1 MIEFKDIT
9 LADKDLIQSFTLGS
23 LRRNC
28 DLSFANLCSWIF
40 LYQTKYAVMDNYL
53 LLRFY
58 AGEELAYMMPVGTG
72 DVKPVLEA
80 LIKDAEEMGA
90 KLRMLGVCVGMKAD
104 IEAVMPGRFTFT
116 EDRDYF
122 DYIYLRTDL
131 ATLKGKKFQ
140 AKRNHINKF
149 KKQYPDYEYKPLTP
163 DLVPE
168 CLKLEWGQNKTPYSS
183 CFQPS
188 FSGGPSALNDLASVG
203 RHLKLGSQHLR
214 SSAAHEHPL

>member
-104 IEAVMPGRFTFT
+104 IEAVMPGRSLLQKTG
-116 EDRDYF
+116 
-122 DYIYLRTDL
+122 I
-131 ATLKGKKFQ
+131 TL
-140 AKRNHINKF
+140 IISTCV
-149 KKQYPDYEYKPLTP
+149 LT
-163 DLVPE
+163 
-168 CLKLEWGQNKTPYSS
+168 W
-183 CFQPS
+183 QP
-188 FSGGPSALNDLASVG
+188 
-203 RHLKLGSQHLR
+203 
-214 SSAAHEHPL
+214 

>member
-80 LIKDAEEMGA
+80 LI
-90 KLRMLGVCVGMKAD
+90 RMLKRWGKIAYAGGMRGDESGHRGGDA
-104 IEAVMPGRFTFT
+104 RTFHFY
-116 EDRDYF
+116 R
-122 DYIYLRTDL
+122 R
-131 ATLKGKKFQ
+131 
-140 AKRNHINKF
+140 
-149 KKQYPDYEYKPLTP
+149 
-163 DLVPE
+163 
-168 CLKLEWGQNKTPYSS
+168 
-183 CFQPS
+183 
-188 FSGGPSALNDLASVG
+188 
-203 RHLKLGSQHLR
+203 LGL
-214 SSAAHEHPL
+214 L

>member
-80 LIKDAEEMGA
+80 LIKDESRYRGGDA
-90 KLRMLGVCVGMKAD
+90 RTFHFYRR
-104 IEAVMPGRFTFT
+104 PG
-116 EDRDYF
+116 
-122 DYIYLRTDL
+122 LL
-131 ATLKGKKFQ
+131 
-140 AKRNHINKF
+140 
-149 KKQYPDYEYKPLTP
+149 
-163 DLVPE
+163 
-168 CLKLEWGQNKTPYSS
+168 
-183 CFQPS
+183 
-188 FSGGPSALNDLASVG
+188 
-203 RHLKLGSQHLR
+203 
-214 SSAAHEHPL
+214 

>member
-90 KLRMLGVCVGMKAD
+90 KLRMLGVCVGM
-104 IEAVMPGRFTFT
+104 
-116 EDRDYF
+116 
-122 DYIYLRTDL
+122 
-131 ATLKGKKFQ
+131 
-140 AKRNHINKF
+140 
-149 KKQYPDYEYKPLTP
+149 
-163 DLVPE
+163 
-168 CLKLEWGQNKTPYSS
+168 
-183 CFQPS
+183 
-188 FSGGPSALNDLASVG
+188 
-203 RHLKLGSQHLR
+203 
-214 SSAAHEHPL
+214 

>member
-80 LIKDAEEMGA
+80 LIKDAEEMGGKIA
-90 KLRMLGVCVGMKAD
+90 YAGGMRGDESGYRGGDARTFSLLQKTGITLIISTCV
-104 IEAVMPGRFTFT
+104 
-116 EDRDYF
+116 
-122 DYIYLRTDL
+122 
-131 ATLKGKKFQ
+131 
-140 AKRNHINKF
+140 
-149 KKQYPDYEYKPLTP
+149 LT
-163 DLVPE
+163 
-168 CLKLEWGQNKTPYSS
+168 W
-183 CFQPS
+183 QP
-188 FSGGPSALNDLASVG
+188 
-203 RHLKLGSQHLR
+203 
-214 SSAAHEHPL
+214 

>member
-80 LIKDAEEMGA
+80 LIKDAEEMGQNC
-90 KLRMLGVCVGMKAD
+90 VCWGMRGDESGYRGGDARTFHFYRR
-104 IEAVMPGRFTFT
+104 PG
-116 EDRDYF
+116 
-122 DYIYLRTDL
+122 LL
-131 ATLKGKKFQ
+131 
-140 AKRNHINKF
+140 
-149 KKQYPDYEYKPLTP
+149 
-163 DLVPE
+163 
-168 CLKLEWGQNKTPYSS
+168 
-183 CFQPS
+183 
-188 FSGGPSALNDLASVG
+188 
-203 RHLKLGSQHLR
+203 
-214 SSAAHEHPL
+214 

>member
-80 LIKDAEEMGA
+80 LI
-90 KLRMLGVCVGMKAD
+90 RMLKRWGKIAYAGGMRGDESGYRGGDARTFHFYRR
-104 IEAVMPGRFTFT
+104 PG
-116 EDRDYF
+116 
-122 DYIYLRTDL
+122 LL
-131 ATLKGKKFQ
+131 
-140 AKRNHINKF
+140 
-149 KKQYPDYEYKPLTP
+149 
-163 DLVPE
+163 
-168 CLKLEWGQNKTPYSS
+168 
-183 CFQPS
+183 
-188 FSGGPSALNDLASVG
+188 
-203 RHLKLGSQHLR
+203 
-214 SSAAHEHPL
+214 

>member
-80 LIKDAEEMGA
+80 LIKDAERWGKIAYAGGM
-90 KLRMLGVCVGMKAD
+90 RGMKAD

-116 EDRDYF
+116 EEPG
-122 DYIYLRTDL
+122 LL
-131 ATLKGKKFQ
+131 
-140 AKRNHINKF
+140 
-149 KKQYPDYEYKPLTP
+149 
-163 DLVPE
+163 
-168 CLKLEWGQNKTPYSS
+168 
-183 CFQPS
+183 
-188 FSGGPSALNDLASVG
+188 
-203 RHLKLGSQHLR
+203 
-214 SSAAHEHPL
+214 

>member
-80 LIKDAEEMGA
+80 LIKDAEEMGTNESGHRGGDA
-90 KLRMLGVCVGMKAD
+90 RTFHFYRR
-104 IEAVMPGRFTFT
+104 PG
-116 EDRDYF
+116 
-122 DYIYLRTDL
+122 LL
-131 ATLKGKKFQ
+131 
-140 AKRNHINKF
+140 
-149 KKQYPDYEYKPLTP
+149 
-163 DLVPE
+163 
-168 CLKLEWGQNKTPYSS
+168 
-183 CFQPS
+183 
-188 FSGGPSALNDLASVG
+188 
-203 RHLKLGSQHLR
+203 
-214 SSAAHEHPL
+214 

>member
-90 KLRMLGVCVGMKAD
+90 KLRMLGYAWDESRYRGGDARTFHFYRR
-104 IEAVMPGRFTFT
+104 PG
-116 EDRDYF
+116 
-122 DYIYLRTDL
+122 LL
-131 ATLKGKKFQ
+131 
-140 AKRNHINKF
+140 
-149 KKQYPDYEYKPLTP
+149 
-163 DLVPE
+163 
-168 CLKLEWGQNKTPYSS
+168 
-183 CFQPS
+183 
-188 FSGGPSALNDLASVG
+188 
-203 RHLKLGSQHLR
+203 
-214 SSAAHEHPL
+214 